1 MTSLTLISSL
11 VAAFIN
17 LALACGLYGQAGSV
31 VGEDYS
37 ISPGDVV
44 TLSTFDDPKGSP
56 TTGLRV
62 SRNGMI
68 EHPYLGA
75 IKIAGLTES
84 GASRKLEGLLRGDY
98 LVNPRVSITVVSFT
112 KITFVVLGAV
122 NAPNTFTAPANK
134 RITLLSAIAQAGD
147 FKDVANRKK
156 VQLLRQVNGVN
167 KAYTVNVKEM
177 LEDSNSA
184 PVYIQDGDTIRVKE
198 SFL

>member
-1 MTSLTLISSL
+1 MASLRFLSSFIATLLS
-11 VAAFIN
+11 
-17 LALACGLYGQAGSV
+17 LALVSGASGQSESV
-31 VGEDYS
+31 VGEDYT

-44 TLSTFDDPKGSP
+44 ALSTFDDPKGSP

-84 GASRKLEGLLRGDY
+84 GAARKLEAILRGDY
-98 LVNPRVSITVVSFT
+98 LVNPRVSIAVTRHT

-122 NAPNTFTAPANK
+122 NAPNTFTAPVNK
-134 RITLLSAIAQAGD
+134 LVTLLSAIAQAGD
-147 FKDVANRKK
+147 FKDVANRKN
-156 VQLLRQVNGVN
+156 VQLLRRVNGVN
-167 KAYTVNVKEM
+167 RAFTINVKAM
-177 LEDSNSA
+177 LEDSNSK
-184 PVYIQDGDTIRVKE
+184 PIYLQDGDTIRVKE